1 MQTSGGNNSE
11 HRHSEIEYF
20 STLNNQIISFL
31 NTSVIVSE
39 YGDLH
44 WSDTV
49 IDLQL
54 YMKQLL

>member
-11 HRHSEIEYF
+11 NRHSEIEYF

-44 WSDTV
+44 
-49 IDLQL
+49 
-54 YMKQLL
+54 